1 MNIKHLAAGAI
12 ALAVTSSAMA
22 QTTIT
27 VTGATAF
34 RQATVQAIYNAYN
47 SVSPGLNGM
56 ANASFNVAHDFTGNN
71 LSQLIASNKA
81 IFRGTFPGI
90 SGTTVIQTSF
100 NGSAEGLNA
109 IAGNNNP
116 PFLTIA
122 ALTNTTN
129 GTFTGGITAPTET
142 KRPKFSFS
150 DVYQASTPVDN
161 EVLNP
166 VGSST
171 VGVVTFAMI
180 ANEGAPAN
188 WTNVTFQQARALWEQ
203 GIQRLRLFT
212 GDTNDTTRVFATG
225 RNDGSGTRASY
236 LSEWQYGVAET
247 VQQYITLTGSNGT
260 NATGIIGIT
269 AVPADGRGQGT
280 PFDTGSTNNAS
291 TLWGNTTVGNGG
303 FSSSSALRTV
313 MGLPSTN
320 VTVWDGAD
328 DSEPVLENQ
337 KVLLLTWLS
346 TADCLQASDAGG
358 VILAYNGVKV
368 TPVASTNPANYLSKG
383 FNEADFNKISRGTYS
398 AWNYQHLYYHGS
410 LSGNETLWYN
420 SMKTNY
426 LPTGLQQTAN
436 GLTIADMRSS
446 RPDDGFPIV
455 NPLAL

>member
-1 MNIKHLAAGAI
+1 MNIKHLAAGAL
-12 ALAVTSSAMA
+12 ALAITSSAMA

-34 RQATVQAIYNAYN
+34 RQATVRAIYNAYN

-56 ANASFNVAHDFTGNN
+56 ANASFNVAYDFSGNN
-71 LSQLIASNKA
+71 LDQLIASNKA
-81 IFRGTFPGI
+81 VFIGTFPGI

-116 PFLTIA
+116 PFLTTA
-122 ALTNTTN
+122 AVTNS
-129 GTFTGGITAPTET
+129 GTFQGATTSPTET

-150 DVYQASTPVDN
+150 DVYQSSTPVDN

-166 VGSST
+166 VGASA

-188 WTNVTFQQARALWEQ
+188 WTNVTFQQTRALWEQ
-203 GIQRLRLFT
+203 GIQPLRIFT
-212 GDTNDTTRVFATG
+212 GNTNDTTLVFATG

-236 LSEWQYGVAET
+236 LSEWQYGVAEP
-247 VQQYITLTGSNGT
+247 VQQYIATT
-260 NATGIIGIT
+260 NSSASSITRIT
-269 AVPADGRGQGT
+269 AVPANGRGPVGSVL
-280 PFDTGSTNNAS
+280 DTGSTNNAS
-291 TLWGNTTVGNGG
+291 VLWGNTAVGNGG
-303 FSSSSALRTV
+303 YSSGSALRGL

-320 VTVWDGAD
+320 VTVYDGV
-328 DSEPVLENQ
+328 STNPVAENIP
-337 KVLLLTWLS
+337 LFLLTWLS
-346 TADCLQASDAGG
+346 TADCLQASAAGAK
-358 VILAYNGVKV
+358 IMAWNGVKV
-368 TPVASTNPANYLSKG
+368 TPVATNDPSNYLSKG
-383 FNEADFNKISRGTYS
+383 FNKEDFDKVTSGAYS

-410 LSGNETLWYN
+410 LSTNETLWYN

-436 GLTIADMRSS
+436 GLTLQDMSTVS

-455 NPLAL
+455 APL

>member
-1 MNIKHLAAGAI
+1 MNIKHLVAGAM

-34 RQATVQAIYNAYN
+34 RQATVRAIYHAYN
-47 SVSPGLNGM
+47 SVSPGLNGL
-56 ANASFNVAHDFTGNN
+56 ANASFNVAYDFTGNN
-71 LSQLIASNKA
+71 LAQLIASNKA

-100 NGSAEGLNA
+100 NGSAEGLRA
-109 IAGNNNP
+109 IAGSNFP
-116 PFLTIA
+116 TFLTTA
-122 ALTNTTN
+122 AVTNSGSFQGATLS
-129 GTFTGGITAPTET
+129 PTET

-150 DVYQASTPVDN
+150 DVYQSSTPVDN

-166 VGSST
+166 AGASA

-203 GIQRLRLFT
+203 GIQRLSLFT
-212 GDTNDTTRVFATG
+212 GDPNDTTYVFATG

-236 LSEWQYGVAET
+236 LSEWQYGVAER
-247 VQQYITLTGSNGT
+247 VNQYITTT
-260 NATGIIGIT
+260 NSSASAVTAIT
-269 AVPADGRGQGT
+269 LVPVDGRGPVGSVL
-280 PFDTGSTNNAS
+280 DTGTTNNAS
-291 TLWGNTTVGNGG
+291 TLWGNTFVGNGG
-303 FSSSSALRTV
+303 YSSSSALRSV
-313 MGLPSTN
+313 MGLPSTS
-320 VTVWDGAD
+320 VTVYNG
-328 DSEPVLENQ
+328 DSLTPDAEDLPLF
-337 KVLLLTWLS
+337 LLTWLS
-346 TADCLQASDAGG
+346 TADSLNAATAGAK
-358 VILAYNGVKV
+358 ILAYNGVMV
-368 TPVASTNPANYLSKG
+368 TPLASTNTNNFNSKG
-383 FNEADFNKISRGTYS
+383 FNEADFNKIAQGAYS

-410 LSGNETLWYN
+410 LSTNETAWYN

-436 GLTIADMRSS
+436 GLTLGDMTAS

-455 NPLAL
+455 APL

>member
-1 MNIKHLAAGAI
+1 MNIKHLVAGAM

-34 RQATVQAIYNAYN
+34 RQATVRAIYDAYN
-47 SVSPGLNGM
+47 SVSPGLNGL
-56 ANASFNVAHDFTGNN
+56 ANASFNVAYDFTGNN
-71 LSQLIASNKA
+71 LSQLIASNRA
-81 IFRGTFPGI
+81 TFRGTFPGI

-116 PFLTIA
+116 SFLTVA
-122 ALTNTTN
+122 AVTNSGTFQGGTTN
-129 GTFTGGITAPTET
+129 LTEN

-150 DVYQASTPVDN
+150 DVYQSSTPVDN

-166 VGSST
+166 VGASA

-188 WTNVTFQQARALWEQ
+188 WTNVTFQQARALWSQ

-212 GDTNDTTRVFATG
+212 GVTNDTTRVFATG

-247 VQQYITLTGSNGT
+247 VQQYITLNAAAGT

-269 AVPADGRGQGT
+269 AVPEDGRGQGT

-328 DSEPVLENQ
+328 DSEPVLENANI
-337 KVLLLTWLS
+337 LLLTWLS
-346 TADCLQASDAGG
+346 TADSVQAAAAGAK
-358 VILAYNGVKV
+358 ILAYNGVQV
-368 TPVASTNPANYLSKG
+368 TPLASTNPANYLGKG
-383 FNEADFNKISRGTYS
+383 FNEADFNKIARGTYS
-398 AWNYQHLYYHGS
+398 AWNYQHLYYSGS
-410 LSGNETLWYN
+410 LSPNETLWYN

-426 LPTGLQQTAN
+426 LPTGLQVTAN
-436 GLTIADMRSS
+436 GLTLTDMKSS
-446 RPDDGFPIV
+446 RPDDGFAIV
-455 NPLAL
+455 APLAL

>member
-1 MNIKHLAAGAI
+1 MNIKHLVAGAM

-34 RQATVQAIYNAYN
+34 RQATVRAIYNAYN
-47 SVSPGLNGM
+47 SVSPGLNGL
-56 ANASFNVAHDFTGNN
+56 ANASFNVAYDFTGNN

-81 IFRGTFPGI
+81 TFIGTFPGI

-116 PFLTIA
+116 PFLTTA
-122 ALTNTTN
+122 AVTNS
-129 GTFTGGITAPTET
+129 GTFQGATLSPTET

-150 DVYQASTPVDN
+150 DVYQSSTPVDN

-166 VGSST
+166 VGASA

-203 GIQRLRLFT
+203 GIQRLSLFT
-212 GDTNDTTRVFATG
+212 GDPNDTTYVFATG

-236 LSEWQYGVAET
+236 LSEWQYGVAER
-247 VQQYITLTGSNGT
+247 VNQYITTT
-260 NATGIIGIT
+260 NSSASAVTAIT
-269 AVPADGRGQGT
+269 LVPADGRGPVGSVL
-280 PFDTGSTNNAS
+280 DTGTTNNAS
-291 TLWGNTTVGNGG
+291 VLWGNTFVGNGG
-303 FSSSSALRTV
+303 FSSSSALRTI
-313 MGLPSTN
+313 MGLPSTS
-320 VTVWDGAD
+320 VTVYNGVTLAPDAED
-328 DSEPVLENQ
+328 LPLF
-337 KVLLLTWLS
+337 LLTWLS
-346 TADCLQASDAGG
+346 TADSLNAATAGG
-358 VILAYNGVKV
+358 KILAYNGVMV
-368 TPVASTNPANYLSKG
+368 TPLAATNTNNYLSKG
-383 FNEADFNKISRGTYS
+383 FNEADFNKVAQGAYS

-410 LSGNETLWYN
+410 LSTNETAWYN

-436 GLTIADMRSS
+436 GLTLGDMTAS

-455 NPLAL
+455 APL